1 MALIISTIFCISFV
15 TFTILIFKR
24 KSSGPYKYT
33 VTEQFN
39 ATGEHLWNVITDY
52 ENQPLWRN
60 GLIKSEKIINS
71 KGSDIWKETDVKGQ
85 EIEWESFTEVRNRK
99 VVRKTLNQD
108 MSVIST
114 HTYEIKPFG
123 EISLLTA
130 TEVTDVNNVL
140 LGWIK
145 HIFVGAT
152 SELRQYIKDLK
163 TKINHDIVHG
173 ANNI

>member
-1 MALIISTIFCISFV
+1 MTLIISTIFCISFV

-24 KSSGPYKYT
+24 KPSGPYKYT

-39 ATGEHLWNVITDY
+39 ATSEHLWNVITDY